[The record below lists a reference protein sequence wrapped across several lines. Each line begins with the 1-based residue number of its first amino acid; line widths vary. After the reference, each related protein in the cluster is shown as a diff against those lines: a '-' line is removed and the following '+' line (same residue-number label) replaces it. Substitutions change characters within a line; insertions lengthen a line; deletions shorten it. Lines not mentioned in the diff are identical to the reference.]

1 MVRKSDLTMSQG
13 IGFEIRV
20 NVGVPKEKY
29 LEIENAIATILL
41 QDNDR
46 VQIHPVGHY
55 NKNFNKVI
63 HRFENDKEMET
74 YYAQTFKD

>member
-1 MVRKSDLTMSQG
+1 MRRSDLSMSQG

-29 LEIENAIATILL
+29 TEIEKAIATILL
-41 QDNDR
+41 QDNDI

-55 NKNFNKVI
+55 DKNFNKVV
-63 HRFENDKEMET
+63 HRFENNQEMKT
-74 YYAQTFKD
+74 YYV